1 MGIIEQVS
9 RYDDHVRAMRAEQRE
24 RSQQQIADSIRQL
37 QLRGLADPKLD
48 PDLAIAALGAMTQ
61 RFPELWLVE
70 HTHEFDFDEAVEQL
84 SRLFSNALGIVEVVP
99 KKTRTRRPRRHQE
112 IKELRMRV
120 VVVGASSGLGRCIG
134 IGLAAARRPGGAA
147 GPPPRHARRR
157 GEGGR
162 RRARWRSPATSPI
175 RPHARPRS
183 PKPPRAW
190 AASTRSS
197 TPPASASC
205 NRLTDIDAETWRR
218 AFDTNVIGAAL
229 ITAAAAPPPHRLGR
243 SRRLPVLDQRLA

>member
-9 RYDDHVRAMRAEQRE
+9 RYDDHVRAVRAEQRE

-99 KKTRTRRPRRHQE
+99 KKTRTRR
-112 IKELRMRV
+112 
-120 VVVGASSGLGRCIG
+120 
-134 IGLAAARRPGGAA
+134 
-147 GPPPRHARRR
+147 
-157 GEGGR
+157 
-162 RRARWRSPATSPI
+162 
-175 RPHARPRS
+175 
-183 PKPPRAW
+183 
-190 AASTRSS
+190 
-197 TPPASASC
+197 ASA
-205 NRLTDIDAETWRR
+205 
-218 AFDTNVIGAAL
+218 
-229 ITAAAAPPPHRLGR
+229 
-243 SRRLPVLDQRLA
+243 